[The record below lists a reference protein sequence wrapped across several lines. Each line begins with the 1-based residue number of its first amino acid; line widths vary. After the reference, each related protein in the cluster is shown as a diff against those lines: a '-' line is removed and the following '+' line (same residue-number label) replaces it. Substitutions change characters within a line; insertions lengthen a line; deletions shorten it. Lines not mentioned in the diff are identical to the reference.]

1 MTRFASFWVDKGR
14 IVAPVNVM
22 RFDDSVFRLFGERL
36 VGLTS
41 ESELIV
47 SDQSYGARSVSSMR
61 LPGAVISEMAF
72 TL

>member
-1 MTRFASFWVDKGR
+1 
-14 IVAPVNVM
+14 M